1 MEILRPGKVCTGILI
16 EYDAGHISPKN
27 NNNEKVIK
35 EMTDRSIQEGPII
48 FHAILQ
54 KSGVEN
60 RNGRVYPD
68 NILKR
73 EVVNYQKLIEKGSAL
88 SELNHPESSLVD
100 LERSSHRVLET
111 FWEGNVLMGKLEIL
125 TSPAY
130 HTTGVISCVGDIAA
144 NLLRL
149 GVTLGISSRG
159 VGSLERE
166 GDKNLVQDDFELICF
181 DLVSSPS
188 TPGAYLFK
196 SLEDKALYDESITH
210 EPSKE
215 ELTNGALNGSLR
227 LMDKLDTYL
236 TGY

>member
-1 MEILRPGKVCTGILI
+1 MEIIKAGKLGTGILI
-16 EYDAGHISPKN
+16 EYDAGYVSPKN
-27 NNNEKVIK
+27 TNNKKVIK
-35 EMTDRSIQEGPII
+35 EMTDKSIQEGPII

-60 RNGRVYPD
+60 RNGRVYPE

-73 EVVNYQKLIEKGSAL
+73 EVDNYQKLIEKGSAL

-111 FWEGNVLMGKLEIL
+111 WWDGNILMGKLEIL

-130 HTTGVISCVGDIAA
+130 HTNGVISCVGDIAA
-144 NLLRL
+144 NLLRH

-166 GDKNLVQDDFELICF
+166 NGQNVVQEDFELICF

-188 TPGAYLFK
+188 TPGAYLFNSPEERSMYEENLEEERKQKISDSGMGK
-196 SLEDKALYDESITH
+196 SVDLMK
-210 EPSKE
+210 K
-215 ELTNGALNGSLR
+215 LTDYLNR
-227 LMDKLDTYL
+227 
-236 TGY
+236 

>member
-1 MEILRPGKVCTGILI
+1 MEILRPGKVGTGILI

-27 NNNEKVIK
+27 SNNKKVIK

-73 EVVNYQKLIEKGSAL
+73 EVDNYQKLIEKGSAL

-111 FWEGNVLMGKLEIL
+111 WWDGNVLMGKLEIL

-130 HTTGVISCVGDIAA
+130 HQTGVISCVGDIAA
-144 NLLRL
+144 NLLRHD
-149 GVTLGISSRG
+149 VTLGISSRG

-166 GDKNLVQDDFELICF
+166 NGQNMVQDDFELICF

-196 SLEDKALYDESITH
+196 NAEDKELYDESLNHDTSQ
-210 EPSKE
+210 EEVTSK
-215 ELTNGALNGSLR
+215 ALNGSLR
-227 LMDKLDTYL
+227 LMDKLDNFL
-236 TGY
+236 SGY

>member
-1 MEILRPGKVCTGILI
+1 MKILQAGEEGKGILI
-16 EYDAGHISPKN
+16 EYDAGHISPSDN
-27 NNNEKVIK
+27 TQVIK
-35 EMTDRSIQEGPII
+35 EMKDRSIQEGPII

-60 RNGRVYPD
+60 RNGRVYPE

-73 EVVNYQKLIEKGSAL
+73 EVDNYQKLIQMGSAL

-100 LERSSHRVLET
+100 LERSSHRILET
-111 FWEGNVLMGKLEIL
+111 YWEDNILLGKLEIL

-130 HTTGVISCVGDIAA
+130 HKTGAISCVGDIAA
-144 NLLRL
+144 NLLRY

-159 VGSLERE
+159 VGSLQRE
-166 GDKNLVQDDFELICF
+166 GSQNVVQDDFELICF

-196 SLEDKALYDESITH
+196 DAADRALYDEALTYDDDR
-210 EPSKE
+210 E
-215 ELTNGALNGSLR
+215 ELTTNALSGSLN
-227 LMDKLDTYL
+227 LMNKLDNFL
-236 TGY
+236 SGY

>member
-1 MEILRPGKVCTGILI
+1 MEILRPGKLGTGILI
-16 EYDAGHISPKN
+16 EYDAGQISPKN
-27 NNNEKVIK
+27 NNNKKVIK

-73 EVVNYQKLIEKGSAL
+73 E
-88 SELNHPESSLVD
+88 ESSLVD

-111 FWEGNVLMGKLEIL
+111 WWDGNMLMGKLEIL

-130 HTTGVISCVGDIAA
+130 HQTGVISCVGDIAA
-144 NLLRL
+144 NLLRHD
-149 GVTLGISSRG
+149 VTLGISSRG

-166 GDKNLVQDDFELICF
+166 NGQNMVQDDFELICF

-196 SLEDKALYDESITH
+196 NLEDKELYDESLSHDKSQEQIT
-210 EPSKE
+210 SQ
-215 ELTNGALNGSLR
+215 ALSGSLK
-227 LMDKLDTYL
+227 LMDKLDNFL
-236 TGY
+236 SGY

>member
-1 MEILRPGKVCTGILI
+1 MEIIKPGKIGTGILI

-27 NNNEKVIK
+27 SYNKKIIK
-35 EMTDRSIQEGPII
+35 EMEDRSIQQGPII

-68 NILKR
+68 KILRR
-73 EVVNYQKLIEKGSAL
+73 EVENYQSLIEKGSAL

-100 LERSSHRVLET
+100 LERSSHRVIET
-111 FWEGNVLMGKLEIL
+111 FWEGNILMGKLEIL

-130 HTTGVISCVGDIAA
+130 HSTGVLSCVGDIAA

-166 GDKNLVQDDFELICF
+166 NGRNMVQDDFELICF

-196 SLEDKALYDESITH
+196 NLEDKEIYDESLSH
-210 EPSKE
+210 EKDKE
-215 ELTNGALNGSLR
+215 ELTSNALSGSLN
-227 LMDKLDTYL
+227 LMNKLDNFL
-236 TGY
+236 SGY